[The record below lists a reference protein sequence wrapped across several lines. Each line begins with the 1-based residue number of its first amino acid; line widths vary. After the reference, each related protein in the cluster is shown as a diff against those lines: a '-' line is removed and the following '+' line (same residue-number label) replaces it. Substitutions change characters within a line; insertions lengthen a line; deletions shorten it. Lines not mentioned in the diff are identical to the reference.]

1 MQPLLTKSENL
12 MMNIQP
18 RKLAMA
24 AAVVLSFASSASVNA
39 DVYDDAVAATARPA
53 EDRARDAGRRPGEV
67 LEFFGISAG
76 QTVVDISSGG
86 GYYTRMV
93 ADIVGSD
100 GKVIAQNNARR
111 VDEERMAELV
121 AMYEPYGNVEVNLQ
135 PTAQLDM
142 PDNSVDAVL
151 LFLIVHHWHFNG
163 DQGEVS
169 PTGSNANYA
178 NILRMLKPGGTFAV
192 IEHLSPEGLTREA
205 SAALHRI
212 PAATA
217 ISDITDAG
225 FVLSAESDLLADHPE
240 DDITVYWSDNT
251 PRGQTQRI
259 VHKYTKAAN

>member
-1 MQPLLTKSENL
+1 MK
-12 MMNIQP
+12 NIRLNKP
-18 RKLAMA
+18 GLVATLATSIFL
-24 AAVVLSFASSASVNA
+24 VVASATQVNA

-53 EDRARDAGRRPGEV
+53 EDRARDTGRRPGDV
-67 LEFFGISAG
+67 LKFFGISAG

-93 ADIVGSD
+93 ADIVGAD

-111 VDEERMAELV
+111 VNEERMAELV
-121 AMYEPYGNVEVNLQ
+121 AMYEPYGNVEVDLT
-135 PTAQLDM
+135 PTAQLAM

-151 LFLIVHHWHFNG
+151 LFLIVHHWHFNQE
-163 DQGEVS
+163 QGEVT
-169 PTGSNANYA
+169 PAGSKANYA
-178 NILRMLKPGGTFAV
+178 NILRMLKPGGTFAIV
-192 IEHLSPEGLTREA
+192 EHLAPEGLTREA

-217 ISDITDAG
+217 VSDITDAG

-240 DDITVYWSDNT
+240 DDITIYWRDNT
-251 PRGQTQRI
+251 PSGQTQRI